1 MSTVGDV
8 TLWVQQLQAGDRAA
22 AEHLWNHYFKRLVG
36 LARKKLQGT
45 PRLVSDEQDVA
56 LSALKSFFIGIE
68 AGDFRHL
75 TDRDSLW
82 PLLAIITARKAS
94 DVVRSETRQ
103 KRGGGAVL
111 GEAALAPPEADGP
124 RALEQIAGDDLT
136 PEVAAVMVEEI
147 ERLFQILTDEPLREV
162 ARLKMEGYTNEEIA
176 AKQSC
181 VLRTVERKLNTIRS
195 IWEQS
200 ASS

>member
-45 PRLVSDEQDVA
+45 PRLVSDEQ
-56 LSALKSFFIGIE
+56 
-68 AGDFRHL
+68 
-75 TDRDSLW
+75 
-82 PLLAIITARKAS
+82 